1 LLDAIASQPASGVTV
16 IDDGARHHRVQFEE
30 SAPTRPLPERLLDLD
45 RRQEWMVQEGV
56 DVQLASTWADLFGY
70 SLEGPQAVE
79 WCKILNDT
87 LMEAIADSPRFAAFA
102 SLPMQAPDDAV
113 KMMET
118 VRQEGFV
125 GVTIATRIGRTELD
139 DPTLVPFWDA
149 ASELAMTV
157 FIHPGFETGDPRTA
171 EYGMVNAVGRAL
183 DTTIASA
190 RLLFA
195 GVPTRHPG
203 ARILLA
209 HGGGALPMI
218 LGRLARNHV
227 LHPELSD
234 PIVNFGA
241 LLFDTVVF
249 DTGTLS
255 LLVDKA
261 GPRSVMLGSDYPFP
275 IGDPQPLRVVRDTAR
290 LTAQERAW
298 ILGGNAGQI
307 FDLDEVNHG

>member
-1 LLDAIASQPASGVTV
+1 LFDAIASQPASGVTV
-16 IDDGARHHRVQFEE
+16 IEDGDSRHRIQFQG

-45 RRQEWMVQEGV
+45 QRQDWMIQEGV
-56 DVQLASTWADLFGY
+56 NVQLLSTWADLFGY
-70 SLEGPQAVE
+70 SLDAPQAVE
-79 WCKILNDT
+79 WCRILNDT

-102 SLPMQAPDDAV
+102 SLPMQAPDYAV
-113 KMMET
+113 KMMEMA
-118 VRQEGFV
+118 RQRGFV
-125 GVTIATRIGRTELD
+125 GVTIATRIGSTELD
-139 DPTLVPFWDA
+139 HPTLAPFWDA

-157 FIHPGFETGDPRTA
+157 FIHPGFDTGDPRTA
-171 EYGMVNAVGRAL
+171 AYGMVNAVGRGL
-183 DTTIASA
+183 ETTIAST

-195 GVPTRHPG
+195 GVPMRYPG

-218 LGRLARNHV
+218 LGRLGRNHV

-234 PIVNFGA
+234 PLVNFDS

-249 DTGTLS
+249 DTETLS
-255 LLVDKA
+255 FLVDKA
-261 GPRSVMLGSDYPFP
+261 GPKSVMLGSDYPFP

-298 ILGGNAGQI
+298 ILGGNASQI
-307 FDLDEVNHG
+307 FDLDEADHG